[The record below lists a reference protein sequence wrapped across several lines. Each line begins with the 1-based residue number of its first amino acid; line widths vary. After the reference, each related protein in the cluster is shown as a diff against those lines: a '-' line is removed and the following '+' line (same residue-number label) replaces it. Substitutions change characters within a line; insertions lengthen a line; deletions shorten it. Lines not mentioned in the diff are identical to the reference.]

1 MRVIH
6 FRHLPA
12 TQYLMYSIICTWIW
26 LDLVSCLSI
35 TAVTGHWSVDIM
47 LKPWN
52 LKLLL
57 QAEAECCWCW
67 LVALY
72 SFSHQFT
79 FCIFTLQWDI
89 LCDVLRGW
97 ACTSPASPPS
107 LGRDNNRYRINK
119 LFCWSTTNLSATWYL
134 IQTFLFRNFVV
145 ILVSTNPAP
154 ATAHCQRCQWMV
166 IILNILFLTSEP

>member
-1 MRVIH
+1 MNLTRPRVMS
-6 FRHLPA
+6 
-12 TQYLMYSIICTWIW
+12 QYH
-26 LDLVSCLSI
+26 SCYWALISWYN
-35 TAVTGHWSVDIM
+35 AE
-47 LKPWN
+47 N
-52 LKLLL
+52 LKSKT
-57 QAEAECCWCW
+57 APASGGCCCWCW

-166 IILNILFLTSEP
+166 ILNILLLTSELRDHLHS